1 MVKIRNMGCFK
12 GNECTLIE
20 FFMLKNCEMRVPF
33 RQRQGRTLI
42 DSVFC
47 RRPSCAANQDSTLSM
62 KDNDRAGEL
71 SCEHEKR
78 VTQRI
83 SLNLN
88 SELCHDENVFQ
99 DFAERVPRHDFV
111 SNAEICRNSRQV
123 TVSKRGWNQS
133 LYLSSFFFLPLF
145 KCFPVRLFDC
155 FHVPS
160 SFSVPCSIF
169 FLRREKIRIFT
180 LIELLIVI
188 AIIAIL
194 ASMLLPALNKA
205 REKAKA
211 ITCTNKLKQLGFGIN
226 SYTVDYNDYF
236 PPGKMGE
243 YHWVVLL
250 YPYVQNDY
258 GDHIRGY
265 QAFPQKSIWHCP
277 STKNPETNLGR
288 ISYGYNTM
296 LFGGDDY
303 RHASAWQNE
312 VTPPIKTA
320 QIKHPSKQL
329 VVCDTWAGI
338 GSMAD
343 RSSGYYVLEDMSYFA
358 LRHSRRCNLAYFSGN
373 VNPEDIYKTLWT
385 HADYYPVNCDLKNR
399 DLFFNNGITILD
411 FSPY

>member
-1 MVKIRNMGCFK
+1 MNSWGKCQEKNSMREKKRGIPEIFSLTACRAALRRGAFCDPATSLSIRKKQAF
-12 GNECTLIE
+12 TLIE
-20 FFMLKNCEMRVPF
+20 LFIRKSCKKDISF
-33 RQRQGRTLI
+33 RQCQFVPCLI
-42 DSVFC
+42 F
-47 RRPSCAANQDSTLSM
+47 P
-62 KDNDRAGEL
+62 
-71 SCEHEKR
+71 
-78 VTQRI
+78 
-83 SLNLN
+83 
-88 SELCHDENVFQ
+88 
-99 DFAERVPRHDFV
+99 
-111 SNAEICRNSRQV
+111 
-123 TVSKRGWNQS
+123 
-133 LYLSSFFFLPLF
+133 FFLQLF
-145 KCFPVRLFDC
+145 KCFPV
-155 FHVPS
+155 PS
-160 SFSVPCSIF
+160 FFRIPCSIF
-169 FLRREKIRIFT
+169 FLRRVKIRIFT

-188 AIIAIL
+188 VIIAIL

>member
-1 MVKIRNMGCFK
+1 MYSKPQK
-12 GNECTLIE
+12 S
-20 FFMLKNCEMRVPF
+20 KNGEQASF
-33 RQRQGRTLI
+33 QRSHNLNHG
-42 DSVFC
+42 S
-47 RRPSCAANQDSTLSM
+47 AESM
-62 KDNDRAGEL
+62 KNRDRAAE
-71 SCEHEKR
+71 C
-78 VTQRI
+78 
-83 SLNLN
+83 SLRDHMKSGMQGMKLILN
-88 SELCHDENVFQ
+88 SEPHPDAD
-99 DFAERVPRHDFV
+99 DFRYLAERVPRHDFV
-111 SNAEICRNSRQV
+111 SNTEICRNSRPG

-133 LYLSSFFFLPLF
+133 LCHSSFFFLPLF

>member
-1 MVKIRNMGCFK
+1 M
-12 GNECTLIE
+12 
-20 FFMLKNCEMRVPF
+20 
-33 RQRQGRTLI
+33 
-42 DSVFC
+42 
-47 RRPSCAANQDSTLSM
+47 
-62 KDNDRAGEL
+62 
-71 SCEHEKR
+71 
-78 VTQRI
+78 
-83 SLNLN
+83 
-88 SELCHDENVFQ
+88 
-99 DFAERVPRHDFV
+99 
-111 SNAEICRNSRQV
+111 
-123 TVSKRGWNQS
+123 
-133 LYLSSFFFLPLF
+133 
-145 KCFPVRLFDC
+145 
-155 FHVPS
+155 
-160 SFSVPCSIF
+160 
-169 FLRREKIRIFT
+169 RIFT

>member
-1 MVKIRNMGCFK
+1 MISGTSRSESPAMILFPIPKSVVIRDRERFPKEDGIN
-12 GNECTLIE
+12 
-20 FFMLKNCEMRVPF
+20 PF
-33 RQRQGRTLI
+33 AIL
-42 DSVFC
+42 
-47 RRPSCAANQDSTLSM
+47 LS
-62 KDNDRAGEL
+62 
-71 SCEHEKR
+71 SSFHC
-78 VTQRI
+78 
-83 SLNLN
+83 S
-88 SELCHDENVFQ
+88 NVF
-99 DFAERVPRHDFV
+99 
-111 SNAEICRNSRQV
+111 
-123 TVSKRGWNQS
+123 
-133 LYLSSFFFLPLF
+133 
-145 KCFPVRLFDC
+145 LFDC
-155 FHVPS
+155 LIVSPFLLPS
-160 SFSVPCSIF
+160 LFPVPCSIF

-194 ASMLLPALNKA
+194 ASMFLPALNKA

-303 RHASAWQNE
+303 RHASA
-312 VTPPIKTA
+312 
-320 QIKHPSKQL
+320 
-329 VVCDTWAGI
+329 
-338 GSMAD
+338 
-343 RSSGYYVLEDMSYFA
+343 
-358 LRHSRRCNLAYFSGN
+358 
-373 VNPEDIYKTLWT
+373 
-385 HADYYPVNCDLKNR
+385 
-399 DLFFNNGITILD
+399 
-411 FSPY
+411 

>member
-1 MVKIRNMGCFK
+1 MVKIRNRGCFK
-12 GNECTLIE
+12 GNGFTLIE

-62 KDNDRAGEL
+62 KDNDSAGEL
-71 SCEHEKR
+71 FCEHEKR

-99 DFAERVPRHDFV
+99 DLAERVPRHDFV
-111 SNAEICRNSRQV
+111 SNTEICRNSRQGA
-123 TVSKRGWNQS
+123 VSKRGWNQS
-133 LYLSSFFFLPLF
+133 LCLSSFFFLPLF

-329 VVCDTWAGI
+329 VVCDTWA
-338 GSMAD
+338 
-343 RSSGYYVLEDMSYFA
+343 
-358 LRHSRRCNLAYFSGN
+358 
-373 VNPEDIYKTLWT
+373 
-385 HADYYPVNCDLKNR
+385 
-399 DLFFNNGITILD
+399 
-411 FSPY
+411 

>member
-1 MVKIRNMGCFK
+1 MHPKSEKSKSGEQVSFQRSHRLNHDSAESMANSGRM
-12 GNECTLIE
+12 ECSLRDHMKNGMQRMKLILNPE
-20 FFMLKNCEMRVPF
+20 SHSDADDF
-33 RQRQGRTLI
+33 RCL
-42 DSVFC
+42 
-47 RRPSCAANQDSTLSM
+47 
-62 KDNDRAGEL
+62 
-71 SCEHEKR
+71 
-78 VTQRI
+78 
-83 SLNLN
+83 
-88 SELCHDENVFQ
+88 
-99 DFAERVPRHDFV
+99 AERVPRHDFV
-111 SNAEICRNSRQV
+111 SNAEICRNPRPE
-123 TVSKRGWNQS
+123 TVSKRRRNQS
-133 LYLSSFFFLPLF
+133 PPNLASPFFIRLLNCSIIRLF
-145 KCFPVRLFDC
+145 KCFPV
-155 FHVPS
+155 PS
-160 SFSVPCSIF
+160 YFPVPCSSV
-169 FLRREKIRIFT
+169 LTSRVKMRIFT

-188 AIIAIL
+188 SIIAIL

-211 ITCTNKLKQLGFGIN
+211 VTCTSKLKQLGFGIN

-236 PPGKMGE
+236 PPGKMGG

-265 QAFPQKSIWHCP
+265 QVFPQKSIWHCP
-277 STKNPETNLGR
+277 STKNPEPNLGR

-303 RHASAWQNE
+303 RHANAWQNE

-329 VVCDTWAGI
+329 IVCDTWAGT
-338 GSMAD
+338 GSMAN
-343 RSSGYYVLEDMSYFA
+343 RSSGYYALEDMSYFA